1 MSPAHL
7 LCSVDVHALV
17 EMLLQVGHHG
27 VVSRHPVDTCVFQ
40 TCRLHHATAHLHNQ
54 RDKLRRE
61 KGWWRWRWL
70 GKDVGMK
77 QRIKG
82 EDPTKEMVF

>member
-54 RDKLRRE
+54 RDKLR
-61 KGWWRWRWL
+61 
-70 GKDVGMK
+70 
-77 QRIKG
+77 KG
-82 EDPTKEMVF
+82 EGMVEMEMVRERCRDEAENKG